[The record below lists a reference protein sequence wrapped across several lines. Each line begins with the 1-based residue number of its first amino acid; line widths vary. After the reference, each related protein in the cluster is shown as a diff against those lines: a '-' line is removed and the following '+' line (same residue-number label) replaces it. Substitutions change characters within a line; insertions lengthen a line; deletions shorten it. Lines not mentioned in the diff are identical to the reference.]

1 MPDAAMIP
9 TWVGVVVAVGT
20 PVLTF
25 CGVLLANWLS
35 RQTAHETETR
45 SKREETMRNL
55 RWAAELAVSDDPRS
69 ALLGLTQLQALDE
82 ADMLDAEQKVF
93 VTAALGAVVAG
104 PLSTITAA
112 EEAGQEVV
120 VEVADPA
127 APADPGVAL
136 EQDDGEEP

>member
-1 MPDAAMIP
+1 
-9 TWVGVVVAVGT
+9 
-20 PVLTF
+20 
-25 CGVLLANWLS
+25 
-35 RQTAHETETR
+35 
-45 SKREETMRNL
+45 
-55 RWAAELAVSDDPRS
+55 
-69 ALLGLTQLQALDE
+69 
-82 ADMLDAEQKVF
+82 MLDAEQKVF